1 MAVTQDRPSPYAP
14 ASAIL
19 AIIEKY
25 RNRGLP
31 SPIDAGVLERAGI
44 SSSLVPR
51 TLQALQALDLIND
64 EGRPTQVLEGIRTAP
79 EAEYKNRLAAWLTDA
94 YADALA
100 FVDPATAT
108 ETDIRDAFRKY
119 TPHGQQDRMVSLFT
133 GLFTAA
139 GVMPERD
146 RKSPLRAKAT
156 PAKQRLIYSTPPKA
170 RNVKPSLIGNSYT
183 ATPGLPPALAG
194 LLQSL
199 PANGQSWT
207 QDARDK
213 FYVTFGAVL
222 DFCVPIGE
230 PAPDPDS
237 FDALLADTNNG
248 D

>member
-1 MAVTQDRPSPYAP
+1 MAVTQNSPAPYAP

-19 AIIEKY
+19 SIIEKY

-31 SPIDAGVLERAGI
+31 SPIDAGVLERAGV
-44 SSSLVPR
+44 STSLVPR
-51 TLQALQALDLIND
+51 TLQALQALELISD
-64 EGRPTQVLEGIRTAP
+64 DGRPTQVAEGIRVAP
-79 EAEYKNRLAAWLTDA
+79 ESEYKARLAAWLTDV

-139 GVMPERD
+139 GVMPERE
-146 RKSPLRAKAT
+146 RRPVPRTKAV
-156 PAKQRLIYSTPPKA
+156 PPKQRLTFTT
-170 RNVKPSLIGNSYT
+170 VKPRDRGQGGGGGSGHTS
-183 ATPGLPPALAG
+183 GLPPALAG

-199 PANGQSWT
+199 PANGQDWT
-207 QDARDK
+207 QEARDK
-213 FYVTFGAVL
+213 FYTTFGAVL
-222 DFCVPIGE
+222 DFCIPIGE
-230 PAPDPDS
+230 PKLEP
-237 FDALLADTNNG
+237 ADNENG